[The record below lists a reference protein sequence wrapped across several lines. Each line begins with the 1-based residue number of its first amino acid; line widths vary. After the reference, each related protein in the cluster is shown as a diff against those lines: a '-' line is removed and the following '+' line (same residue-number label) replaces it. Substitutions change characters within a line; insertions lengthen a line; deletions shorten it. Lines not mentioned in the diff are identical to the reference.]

1 MEDSK
6 RNAEKAGSSSLSAET
21 GNRRERV
28 EILPLSLPFEIVPE
42 IPGMVGTS
50 ARMRLLAAEIVRKAR
65 YEYDVLIE
73 GETGTGKTIAA
84 SAIHAASSRADKPF
98 VKVNSAAFQKDLF
111 ESELFG
117 HEKGAFTG
125 ATERRIGILEKASS
139 GIVFFDEIAEMPLDL
154 QAKVLTAL
162 EEKRFCRLG
171 GREPIECDLRILY
184 ATRRN
189 LETMIEAGT
198 FREDLYYRIKTLR
211 IRVPSLD
218 ERRDDIPALVHDA
231 LARFNAKHGF
241 TQEIIVEDSAMA
253 MLLERAWPGN
263 IRELQHAI
271 TELAVSLDERTIITA
286 RDVDAVLG
294 PNIGVLSV
302 GERPNDAK
310 TIIVPPYLIGED
322 YKHYLDRIFIFIYN
336 TLLKESR
343 SPKRV
348 SEIMKADVKPLSQRL
363 TRAHRRLRAA
373 AETARLLVGSVDA
386 IGRVRRYRADEES
399 RKELRT

>member
-1 MEDSK
+1 MADSQHD
-6 RNAEKAGSSSLSAET
+6 AQLTAGDSTTAAGE
-21 GNRRERV
+21 RRERV
-28 EILPLSLPFEIVPE
+28 VIRPLVLPFEDEPA

-50 ARMRLLAAEIVRKAR
+50 AKMRLLAAEIVRKAR
-65 YEYDVLIE
+65 YDYDVLIE

-84 SAIHAASSRADKPF
+84 GAIHAASNRAHKPF
-98 VKVNSAAFQKDLF
+98 KKVNSAGFQKDLL

-125 ATERRIGILEKASS
+125 AHERRIGILEAAAG
-139 GIVFFDEIAEMPLDL
+139 GIIFFDEIGEMPLDI

-162 EEKRFCRLG
+162 EEKQFCRLG
-171 GREPIECDLRILY
+171 GREPISCDVRIIY
-184 ATRRN
+184 ATKCN
-189 LETMIEAGT
+189 LEAMIAAGT

-218 ERRDDIPALVHDA
+218 ERREDISQLVADA
-231 LARFNAKHGF
+231 LEKFRARHNLGAPI
-241 TQEIIVEDSAMA
+241 TVEDAALA

-271 TELAVSLDERTIITA
+271 TELAVALDGRTEITA

-294 PNIGVLSV
+294 PNVGVLSV
-302 GERPNDAK
+302 GERADDTK

-336 TLLKESR
+336 TLLNETK

-348 SEIMKADVKPLSQRL
+348 SEIMKAEIKPLNQRL
-363 TRAHRRLRAA
+363 NRAYRRLRAA
-373 AETARLLVGSVDA
+373 AETARLVLGTVEEIRRVKRARPSV
-386 IGRVRRYRADEES
+386 S
-399 RKELRT
+399 KSSELPM